1 MFTLPILA
9 EEGVNGLVLGS
20 MYALVA
26 TGLTLIWGTMKMLNF
41 AHGEF
46 YMLGGFGTYFGL
58 IILGLPPWLVVPITV
73 ALVFAVAFALE
84 KSIIGPL
91 MGKPGWDISTVVA
104 TLGVGIFLQNFAFKF
119 WGGDFL
125 NVPYMFEGILRI
137 CGMTLAWHRLYIL
150 ALSLTVIISFW
161 QIVKRTRFGMAL
173 RATAQDNEAA
183 ILMGIPFR
191 RIYTITFGL
200 SASLAA
206 VAGSALAPIFSV
218 NPWMGMVPLIKALIV
233 VILGGLGSFSGSILG
248 GFILGVCESYS
259 VLFLSSGWKDL
270 VSFFLLIIILVIKP
284 SGLFGAKEW

>member
-1 MFTLPILA
+1 MFTLPIIIEQA
-9 EEGVNGLVLGS
+9 VNGLVLGS

-58 IILGLPPWLVVPITV
+58 MILGLPPWLVVPI
-73 ALVFAVAFALE
+73 AVFLIFIIAFILE
-84 KSIIGPL
+84 KSIISPL

-104 TLGVGIFLQNFAFKF
+104 TLGAGIFLQNFAFKF

-125 NVPYMFEGILRI
+125 NVPYMFDGVLRI
-137 CGMTLAWHRLYIL
+137 WGMAFAWHRLYIL
-150 ALSLTVIISFW
+150 ALTLVVIITFW
-161 QIVKRTRFGMAL
+161 QIVKHTRFGLAL

-200 SASLAA
+200 SAALAA
-206 VAGSALAPIFSV
+206 LAGSALAPIFSV

-233 VILGGLGSFSGSILG
+233 VILGGLGSFTGAILG
-248 GFILGVCESYS
+248 GFILGLCESFS

-270 VSFFLLIIILVIKP
+270 ISFSLLIIILVIKP